1 MTTERKTA
9 VGRRDFL
16 RVLGAG
22 AGIAA
27 TAPIAATEARADNES
42 NDDKRKA
49 RYKDSDH
56 VKKFYAVNR
65 YPAKS

>member
-1 MTTERKTA
+1 MKPESKTP

-16 RVLGAG
+16 RALGAG

-27 TAPIAATEARADNES
+27 TAPLPIEAKADGES

-49 RYKDSDH
+49 RYRETEH
-56 VKKFYAVNR
+56 VKTFYRVNR
-65 YPAKS
+65 YPTTK

>member
-16 RVLGAG
+16 RALGAG

-27 TAPIAATEARADNES
+27 TAPIVATEAKADNES
-42 NDDKRKA
+42 NDEKRKA

>member
-1 MTTERKTA
+1 MTIERKTA

-16 RVLGAG
+16 RVIGAG

-42 NDDKRKA
+42 NDEKRKA

>member
-16 RVLGAG
+16 RALGAG

-27 TAPIAATEARADNES
+27 TAPIAATGAKADTET
-42 NDDKRKA
+42 NDEKRKA